1 MRDLG
6 WDINLTA
13 KRLAEFNS
21 VTNTYL
27 SIFLVLGALGLL
39 LGTIG
44 LAIVLFRS
52 ILERK
57 QEIALLRALGY
68 SKRKIRQLVVMEYMI
83 LLAIGVGI
91 GFITAIIA
99 TLPSIVSPNTE
110 ISFINMVYLLL
121 ILLLNGWFWT
131 LALTNL
137 ALKDSAIYQAI
148 RNE

>member
-1 MRDLG
+1 
-6 WDINLTA
+6 
-13 KRLAEFNS
+13 AEFNS
-21 VTNTYL
+21 ITNTYL

-57 QEIALLRALGY
+57 QEIALLRAIGF
-68 SKRKIRQLVVMEYMI
+68 SNGKIRQLIVFEYMI
-83 LLAIGVGI
+83 LLGIGIGI

-99 TLPSIVSPNTE
+99 TLPSILSQNTE
-110 ISFINMVYLLL
+110 VSFNTIVMLLI
-121 ILLLNGWFWT
+121 ILLLNGFAWT
-131 LALTNL
+131 FVMTNM
-137 ALKDSAIYQAI
+137 ALKNSSIYQAL